1 MITAA
6 NSRLALCCL
15 SITSLGPAAAIS
27 PATAA
32 QHIMIDSSA
41 GGITQTFAPGRFS
54 NLLQPDYTRR
64 DLAIILK
71 ELQITR
77 DQRFVLQV
85 LLDDYTDSFNKAV
98 EQFKAVQDRFD
109 GPDRPMAGLGSEAVK
124 RMTDTVLESLQ
135 DNLAIKRVVQLQG
148 GGGTFVGIL
157 QTEVSGGGGGGN
169 ATWVGG
175 AIGGG
180 GEGGDQMIELHVA
193 VLASVEEDHEG
204 HEAGAHTIPPEV
216 LVRLQTSIRERLE
229 ERFAARRDEMALAIA
244 EIAAREARREA
255 GEEEE
260 ASADDVA
267 KAARTLLAQRRQLK
281 NEFESDL
288 MLLLPD
294 EQAEAW
300 PAVDR
305 HLRRL
310 NTLSKG
316 QFAGESLDLFRLL
329 DEVSRGALPGAGD
342 LPGATLIDYEMRL
355 NYALSNRNQ
364 YLTESEVDS
373 FLAWAEQDFD
383 KTIELMERESDLRL
397 AVRDV
402 NDEFIQTIASG
413 LDASQATS
421 FRQAARERSYRAA
434 YRKTREQRLFGQA
447 KAIEQLDPDVLG
459 AIINLE
465 TRYLEELAVAID
477 HLVATI
483 HDFEPTQRKRMIE
496 LMQKVRSGSFDFQD
510 RPANPI
516 MDGHRQRRQLG
527 RRYAKQLKSLLTQEQ
542 YDNLPGAK
550 QQEFGSFTI
559 QRDG

>member
-1 MITAA
+1 MTTAA
-6 NSRLALCCL
+6 NSRLARCCI
-15 SITSLGPAAAIS
+15 SIAALGTAAAIT
-27 PATAA
+27 ATTAA
-32 QHIMIDSSA
+32 QHIMIESSA
-41 GGITQTFAPGRFS
+41 GGLTQTFAPGRFS
-54 NLLQPDYTRR
+54 NLVQPDYTRR
-64 DLAIILK
+64 DLQIILK

-85 LLDDYTDSFNKAV
+85 LLDDYTDRFNKAV

-109 GPDRPMAGLGSEAVK
+109 GPERRMAGLSSEHAQQLAETALK
-124 RMTDTVLESLQ
+124 SLE
-135 DNLAIKRVVQLQG
+135 DNLANAQVVHLEG
-148 GGGTFVGIL
+148 GEGVFVGIM
-157 QTEVSGGGGGGN
+157 QHSVGGEVGDRG
-169 ATWVGG
+169 TWVSG

-180 GEGGDQMIELHVA
+180 GEGGDEMIELHVA
-193 VLASVEEDHEG
+193 VVASLEEDHEG

-216 LVRLQTSIRERLE
+216 LVRLQNSIRERLE
-229 ERFAARRDEMALAIA
+229 ERFAARRDELALAIA

-267 KAARTLLAQRRQLK
+267 EAARTLLAQRIQLK

-288 MLLLPD
+288 MLLLPA
-294 EQAEAW
+294 EQAQAW

-316 QFAGESLDLFRLL
+316 QFAGESLDLYRLL
-329 DEVSRGALPGAGD
+329 DEVSPGALPGA
-342 LPGATLIDYEMRL
+342 TLKDYEMRL
-355 NYALSNRNQ
+355 NDALSNRNQ

-383 KTIELMERESDLRL
+383 KTVELMERESELRL

-434 YRKTREQRLFGQA
+434 YRKTREQRLFEQA
-447 KAIEQLDPDVLG
+447 KAIEELDPDVLG
-459 AIINLE
+459 AITNLE
-465 TRYLEELAVAID
+465 TTYLEELAVAID
-477 HLVATI
+477 RLVAAI
-483 HDFEPTQRKRMIE
+483 HDFEPTQKKRMIE

-510 RPANPI
+510 RPSNPI

-527 RRYAKQLKSLLTQEQ
+527 RRYAKQLQSLLTPQQ

-550 QQEFGSFTI
+550 QQEFRSFTI